1 MGKRHRENRQA
12 EKKLARVFALRRPF
26 RQTELGE
33 VLPQISKAEA
43 RRRFLQECAARDE
56 IEVTLGDEL
65 TRRATAEIQAEEDA
79 RCWQIIDE
87 MVEVWRTKTVW
98 DRLEGRGVGPEG
110 FEPSFPAY
118 QAGALTGLDDGPKE
132 NSLAGVATTHDT
144 K

>member
-12 EKKLARVFALRRPF
+12 EKKLARVFALRSP
-26 RQTELGE
+26 
-33 VLPQISKAEA
+33 
-43 RRRFLQECAARDE
+43 FLQECAARDE

-87 MVEVWRTKTVW
+87 MVEVWRPKTVW

-110 FEPSFPAY
+110 YEPSLPAY
-118 QAGALTGLDDGPKE
+118 QAGAL
-132 NSLAGVATTHDT
+132 
-144 K
+144 